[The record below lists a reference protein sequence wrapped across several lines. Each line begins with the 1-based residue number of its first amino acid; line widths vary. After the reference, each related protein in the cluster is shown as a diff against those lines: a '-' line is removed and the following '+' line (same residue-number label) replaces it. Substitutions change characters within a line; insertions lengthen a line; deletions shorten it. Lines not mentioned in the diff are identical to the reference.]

1 MRKPAVPTGHFRTL
15 SLAAVFNRSR
25 SELPALLRP
34 PVADEAFGERT
45 IRGIPFAFGL
55 ADGKNV
61 VVLDSSS
68 LRIDLPEVTAT
79 YCIFVHAVAD
89 APTNYGVEFSD
100 SAADGNQ
107 VGGVVSEYSLVY
119 VDGSSVAVP
128 VLRRFAIQQSRIG
141 VGASAF
147 AAVPARDDRVVRS
160 VAEDIAVAGTS
171 THGYFDGQVRH
182 ESGRDAAMRLAFPAE
197 MLWMYA
203 LPNPDPKRPLA
214 AVVLNPRDE
223 VSAVYAVTLTTLAD
237 HPLRAGTRRRALLR
251 LPERSHL
258 NAIGEL
264 DGVTVDLGTV
274 ISARAARD
282 YDPVRWLGN
291 EPLVKPARSGQSVV
305 VEFAAHPE
313 ATLSVANEAVQGHD
327 IKMLPASDKPVRVRI
342 VEGETGAAA
351 PARVHFHGQAG
362 EYFPP
367 RGHHR
372 KVNTALFEDTF
383 AELAVDDHQFAY
395 VDGDCIVDLPIG
407 TVFVSR
413 SMPARRSSD
422 SSSPGRSAGANEVG

>member
-1 MRKPAVPTGHFRTL
+1 MRKPGAPAGHFQTL

-25 SELPALLRP
+25 SDLPSLLRP
-34 PVADEAFGERT
+34 PVADDAFGDRT

-119 VDGSSVAVP
+119 VDGSSVAG
-128 VLRRFAIQQSRIG
+128 G
-141 VGASAF
+141 V
-147 AAVPARDDRVVRS
+147 
-160 VAEDIAVAGTS
+160 
-171 THGYFDGQVRH
+171 
-182 ESGRDAAMRLAFPAE
+182 
-197 MLWMYA
+197 
-203 LPNPDPKRPLA
+203 
-214 AVVLNPRDE
+214 
-223 VSAVYAVTLTTLAD
+223 
-237 HPLRAGTRRRALLR
+237 LR
-251 LPERSHL
+251 LPERSRL

-327 IKMLPASDKPVRVRI
+327 IKMLPASDKPVPVRI

-407 TVFVSR
+407 TVFVEI
-413 SMPARRSSD
+413 ARGYETTPIRRAVTGDASTKEL
-422 SSSPGRSAGANEVG
+422 RF